1 MQYIFSKSY
10 RVKKEIYNSH
20 PPPSLLESWTV
31 SNVAWLC
38 SQQGPPLQARWKD
51 WISVE
56 FSYIT
61 YALHIAMGD
70 NISVFKFVQSRM
82 RSHFLKCYQL
92 RQLQKL
98 LLFSMQGEA
107 VTRCRNTCLYYF
119 QSIATMLPTSYDT
132 TMGEWFVPSINSANV
147 LRRLRPVTVANYVS
161 VYQTNRYQAQ
171 KKKGYIYHAN
181 HILLCPLS
189 TQEL

>member
-1 MQYIFSKSY
+1 M
-10 RVKKEIYNSH
+10 
-20 PPPSLLESWTV
+20 
-31 SNVAWLC
+31 
-38 SQQGPPLQARWKD
+38 
-51 WISVE
+51 E

-98 LLFSMQGEA
+98 LLFSMHGEA

-119 QSIATMLPTSYDT
+119 QSIATMLPAGYDT
-132 TMGEWFVPSINSANV
+132 TMSEWFVPSINGCKCITKTAPSYSSK
-147 LRRLRPVTVANYVS
+147 LRQCIKPTDIKH
-161 VYQTNRYQAQ
+161 